1 MYVSRP
7 VNTKVELQLDVSGS
21 TWPGDNHEIGRLA
34 GHLGVPGRP
43 VGEGAV
49 DVFNLKQD
57 DMDLRG
63 QRDHPGLSRA
73 MGENDA
79 SGLGQARNATGY
91 AQIEAGVL
99 HLVVLAAV
107 GRHNMANSG

>member
-1 MYVSRP
+1 
-7 VNTKVELQLDVSGS
+7 
-21 TWPGDNHEIGRLA
+21 
-34 GHLGVPGRP
+34 
-43 VGEGAV
+43 
-49 DVFNLKQD
+49 
-57 DMDLRG
+57 
-63 QRDHPGLSRA
+63 